1 MNKAISRGDLLY
13 VVQPSEDGS
22 NENQSWEGH
31 LSTLKRATEK
41 SISKTETILTKSLDK
56 VLERVIEAESRDATQ
71 EREMKQN
78 LDKVMNNVKA
88 QIDSVNSKTDKVV
101 RSQDD

>member
-1 MNKAISRGDLLY
+1 MPGTDRSSNDSPIYSSQTEQDEVAIELMNKAISRGDLLY

-71 EREMKQN
+71 EREMK
-78 LDKVMNNVKA
+78 
-88 QIDSVNSKTDKVV
+88 
-101 RSQDD
+101 